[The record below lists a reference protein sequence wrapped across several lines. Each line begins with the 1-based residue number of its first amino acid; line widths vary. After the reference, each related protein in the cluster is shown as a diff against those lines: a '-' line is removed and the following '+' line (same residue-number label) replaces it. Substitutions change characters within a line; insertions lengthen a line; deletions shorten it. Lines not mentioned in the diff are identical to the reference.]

1 MNGNLFII
9 AAPSGAGKSSLVN
22 AVMADDA
29 NLSLSVSY
37 TTRAPRPGEQ
47 DGREYHFVDPAT
59 FLSMLERAEFLE
71 SAEVHGN
78 HYGTSEKWIS
88 DARASGRDI
97 VLEIDWQG
105 AQQVRRVFPEAVNLF
120 ILPPSMAE
128 LERRLRTRGKDSDD
142 VIRRRLIN
150 AREEMAHVAEFD
162 YVIINNEF
170 ETAKQ
175 DLAAVIR
182 ASRLHTRDVLAA
194 NTSRISGL
202 FGNQANRL

>member
-1 MNGNLFII
+1 MKGNLFIV

-22 AVMADDA
+22 AVMAGDA

-59 FLSMLERAEFLE
+59 FLSMLERAQFLE

-78 HYGTSEKWIS
+78 HYATSQTWIA

-105 AQQVRRVFPEAVNLF
+105 AQQVRRIFPEAVSLF

-128 LERRLRTRGKDSDD
+128 LERRLRSRGKDSED
-142 VIRRRLIN
+142 VIRTRLVN
-150 AREEMAHVAEFD
+150 AREEMAHLAEFD

-170 ETAKQ
+170 EAAKQ
-175 DLAAVIR
+175 DLAAIIR
-182 ASRLHTRDVLAA
+182 ASRLHTQDVLAA
-194 NTSRISGL
+194 HAASLAEL
-202 FGNQANRL
+202 FGTPR

>member
-1 MNGNLFII
+1 MKGNLFIV

-22 AVMADDA
+22 AVMAGDA

-47 DGREYHFVDPAT
+47 NGREYHFVETAA
-59 FLSMLERAEFLE
+59 FSAMLERGEFLE

-78 HYGTSEKWIS
+78 HYATSQTWIA

-105 AQQVRRVFPEAVNLF
+105 AQQVRRIFPEAVSLF

-128 LERRLRTRGKDSDD
+128 LERRLRSRGKDSED
-142 VIRRRLIN
+142 VIRTRLVN
-150 AREEMAHVAEFD
+150 AREEMAHLAEFD

-170 ETAKQ
+170 EAAKQ
-175 DLAAVIR
+175 DLAAIIR
-182 ASRLHTRDVLAA
+182 ASRLHTQDVLAA
-194 NTSRISGL
+194 HAASLAEL
-202 FGNQANRL
+202 FGTPR